1 MKASRKRIL
10 ICGVLPPPTFGHSKM
25 YEMLMASSFP
35 KEFDIRFLNMNFWS
49 YQTNQKVT
57 GNKVLKMLGYYG
69 QFVWDIVTF
78 RPEYVLYNASFYPM
92 PFLKDLLFCVTGIVL
107 GRKVVMHDMG
117 QYARELHDRLPRWQA
132 ALLRWQ
138 LRRTAASILVGEA
151 VKPAY
156 AGLMPPEKLFPAG
169 IAVED
174 TQPLRVEAA
183 RKPGLNVLFFSF
195 MSVPKGIFVAFDVAR
210 RVLGEDAACRFTF
223 GGGIESEP
231 VGQALAQLQKDF
243 PGRIVH
249 LGHIEDIHARTRMFR
264 EADVFIFTTLRDAS
278 GLVLLHAMAEGLPI
292 VASREGTIPEIVAE
306 GENGLLFDKGDAPAC
321 AARVMRLLADAGLR
335 LRMAACS
342 RRRFEEAYTAEK
354 YGAAMARIFEKI

>member
-1 MKASRKRIL
+1 
-10 ICGVLPPPTFGHSKM
+10 
-25 YEMLMASSFP
+25 
-35 KEFDIRFLNMNFWS
+35 
-49 YQTNQKVT
+49 
-57 GNKVLKMLGYYG
+57 
-69 QFVWDIVTF
+69 
-78 RPEYVLYNASFYPM
+78 
-92 PFLKDLLFCVTGIVL
+92 
-107 GRKVVMHDMG
+107 
-117 QYARELHDRLPRWQA
+117 
-132 ALLRWQ
+132 
-138 LRRTAASILVGEA
+138 
-151 VKPAY
+151 
-156 AGLMPPEKLFPAG
+156 
-169 IAVED
+169 
-174 TQPLRVEAA
+174 
-183 RKPGLNVLFFSF
+183 